1 MSNDHFILKRSRRKS
16 LAISIANAE
25 VVVRAPL
32 SLDLQTIH
40 RFVNKKRHWIAN
52 KLRQQQQRLEEVPAR
67 QYQQDETW
75 PYLGKM
81 YRLDIHAASRCSIQ
95 REVDTLR
102 VATPRC
108 DSEYL
113 SKKIEQWYKQQ
124 AQEVFERKVVQL
136 SAKTGINYHSVKVR
150 KTKSRWGHC
159 TRDGVL
165 QFNWLLLQAPEW
177 VVDYVVVHELC
188 HRVHFNHSAAY
199 WSLVASLYTE
209 VAKAKYWL
217 KENGH
222 TLVV

>member
-1 MSNDHFILKRSRRKS
+1 MSSDNFILKRSRRKS

-32 SLDLQTIH
+32 NLDMQTIH
-40 RFVNKKRHWIAN
+40 RFVNKKRHWIAS
-52 KLRQQQQRLEEVPAR
+52 KLQQQQQRLTEVPAR
-67 QYQQDETW
+67 QYQQDEAW
-75 PYLGKM
+75 PYLGEM
-81 YRLDIHAASRCSIQ
+81 YRLDLQPASRCCIK
-95 REVDTLR
+95 READTLR

-108 DSEYL
+108 EPEYL
-113 SKKIEQWYKQQ
+113 SKKIEQWYKQEAQ
-124 AQEVFERKVVQL
+124 ALFEHKVEQL
-136 SAKTGINYHSVKVR
+136 SGTTGIDYHSVKVR

-165 QFNWLLLQAPEW
+165 QFNWLLLQAPER

-199 WSLVASLYTE
+199 WSLVASLYTG
-209 VAKAKYWL
+209 VAEAKHWL